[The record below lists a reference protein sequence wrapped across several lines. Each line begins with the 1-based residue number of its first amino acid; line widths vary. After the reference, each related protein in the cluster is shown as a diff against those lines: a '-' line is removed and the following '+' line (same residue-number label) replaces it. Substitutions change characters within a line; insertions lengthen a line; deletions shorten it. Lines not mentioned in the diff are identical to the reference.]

1 MMVNLV
7 VFKSGCNVTSEK
19 ARRSVDHK
27 TRCDLVLVGPPLLR
41 AHERLPSLPSSAM
54 APSPSPAPSA
64 SQVTIATQAQQ
75 PNGVPNGV
83 AAPPGLRRPKKEVS
97 LFHKKPSRPFAL
109 AAMQAANGNA
119 NANSNSNATTTGA
132 GSSTARANQNSST
145 ASRASPIPKPPVAA
159 GSPSTPQSTPERKPS
174 PSGASTPSN
183 SQGSISTSA
192 VTPTATQTSSNTTS
206 SESAPAIGYQ
216 DFRVVSTDRH
226 GWKYD
231 VMKFESRNPVDINV
245 WARPVKL
252 NRKEVRRVETNGNEA
267 AQVPVGPMLG
277 PDGKPVIGADG
288 RVVMVDVQGRPIH
301 DSKSGNGSAS
311 TGTSTPTAK
320 NGKDDKNKKKKFQKK
335 TRQVFLVPEHIRQ
348 LRKEERYPWV
358 MEDAAGKEI
367 WEGRMEEASKA
378 ELFALFMPAPD
389 SVFRFVPAHR
399 WYKFQKRRTQQH
411 TWSLEEAEK
420 MMAKMQKNK
429 DGERWLLRRRNNNAS
444 PAPTPGGLGGPSL
457 VYNLGGMSL
466 APGGRRLR
474 TVDAGMRGL
483 FEEDDEEGVQDRRRR
498 ERERDFEG
506 DMDEMEYE
514 EDFADDEEKVEPD
527 DVAADEEAK
536 ELEER
541 LKREY
546 RQANKT
552 REGYIDEDEEEE
564 DADNLTGT
572 GKDIKKLV
580 RKIEKNAAYES
591 DEDKNPY
598 ASSEEEEEEETP
610 IPTPSGPAVQ
620 DQSNSRPASAS
631 QSKPGSR
638 PGSKPPSRPGSRS
651 GSPAPPGSG
660 GSVKIKV
667 EAPGSP
673 LVPPPPTSPIMGMG
687 GHSVLAKRAT
697 SPKPPV
703 AKMLKGQGGGASA
716 GGAAGVGSRA
726 TSPLAGRGSR
736 AGSPNPGASRATSP
750 APMATAS
757 PSKKRKADGDAGG
770 TGSVPGTPGPSSGG
784 GGGSSQPKFKKRK
797 PVPSAGPSAG
807 PPIKTEATSAESAA
821 RPQISPGTE
830 LTASLLVAWLRTSP
844 GATTRECIHYF
855 QPALTDD
862 TKKARFTALV
872 KEVASL
878 KGGVLALKA
887 HYRDGNGAVE
897 EGKA

>member
-1 MMVNLV
+1 
-7 VFKSGCNVTSEK
+7 
-19 ARRSVDHK
+19 
-27 TRCDLVLVGPPLLR
+27 
-41 AHERLPSLPSSAM
+41 M
-54 APSPSPAPSA
+54 APSPSPAPST
-64 SQVTIATQAQQ
+64 SQATAATQAQQ

-83 AAPPGLRRPKKEVS
+83 AVPPGLRRPKKEVS

-119 NANSNSNATTTGA
+119 NANSISHATGI
-132 GSSTARANQNSST
+132 GSSTASPRANQSNST

-183 SQGSISTSA
+183 SQGSVSTLA

-206 SESAPAIGYQ
+206 SEPAPAIGYQ

-252 NRKEVRRVETNGNEA
+252 NRKEIRRVETSGNETV
-267 AQVPVGPMLG
+267 QVPVGPMLG
-277 PDGKPVIGADG
+277 PDGKPVIGVDG
-288 RVVMVDVQGRPIH
+288 RVVMVDAQGRPIH
-301 DSKSGNGSAS
+301 DAKSGSGSAS
-311 TGTSTPTAK
+311 PGTSTPTTK

-358 MEDAAGKEI
+358 MEDATGKEI

-429 DGERWLLRRRNNNAS
+429 DGERWLLRRRNNNTN

-514 EDFADDEEKVEPD
+514 EDFADDEEKMEPD
-527 DVAADEEAK
+527 DIAADEEAK

-580 RKIEKNAAYES
+580 RKIEKNTAYES

-610 IPTPSGPAVQ
+610 TPTPSGPAVQ
-620 DQSNSRPASAS
+620 DQSTSRPASAP

-638 PGSKPPSRPGSRS
+638 PGSKPPSRSGSRS

-660 GSVKIKV
+660 GSVKVKV

-673 LVPPPPTSPIMGMG
+673 LVPPPPTSPGMGMG

-716 GGAAGVGSRA
+716 GGAAGGGSRA

-736 AGSPNPGASRATSP
+736 AGSPNPMSSRATSP

-757 PSKKRKADGDAGG
+757 PSKKRKADGDVGG
-770 TGSVPGTPGPSSGG
+770 TGSIPGTPGPSG

-797 PVPSAGPSAG
+797 PVPGAGPSAG
-807 PPIKTEATSAESAA
+807 AAAPIKTEASSPTTAESAS

-862 TKKARFTALV
+862 GKKARFTALV

-887 HYRDGNGAVE
+887 HYRDGNGNGNGAVE